1 MDMCIWMAEQSLC
14 CPPETIT
21 TLLSSYCGGG
31 LIVKSRLILLWIQT
45 AAHQTHLSM
54 RFSREEY
61 WSGQPFPSPGDLPD
75 PGIEPASPAL
85 AGPVNRSLKRQTTLS
100 YIPELIIKYT
110 LSHRPTWHDLASS
123 SSSPS
128 RDNIDR
134 QSEVQDR

>member
-1 MDMCIWMAEQSLC
+1 MDCS
-14 CPPETIT
+14 PPG
-21 TLLSSYCGGG
+21 SSVYGISQG
-31 LIVKSRLILLWIQT
+31 RILEWVAI
-45 AAHQTHLSM
+45 S
-54 RFSREEY
+54 FS
-61 WSGQPFPSPGDLPD
+61 WDLPD

-100 YIPELIIKYT
+100 YIPELIIKYS

-134 QSEVQDR
+134 QSEV